1 MKVTD
6 DGHIECDECEGSGK
20 NLESGF
26 YCRDCN
32 GTGGRLPRSS
42 DVMLMLVKILK
53 RLDDAGL

>member
-20 NLESGF
+20 NSESDF
-26 YCRDCN
+26 YCRSCN
-32 GTGGRLPRSS
+32 GAGEHLPHTT
-42 DVMLMLVKILK
+42 DVMQMLVKILK

>member
-20 NLESGF
+20 NSESDF
-26 YCRDCN
+26 YCRSCN
-32 GTGGRLPRSS
+32 GAGGRLPRSS
-42 DVMLMLVKILK
+42 DFMIMLVKILK